1 MKKYFVN
8 MSQHT
13 WNWWFVLN
21 CIACCVLMMFTGFLP
36 IPQEQRDLQHLDLF
50 CLIGW
55 IVVGISFVPCLY
67 IGTKPEYV
75 TED

>member
-1 MKKYFVN
+1 MKKYFIN

-21 CIACCVLMMFTGFLP
+21 YIACCVLVMLSGFLP
-36 IPQEQRDLQHLDLF
+36 IIRTETLDLF

-55 IVVGISFVPCLY
+55 IVLGISFIPCLY

-75 TED
+75 TKD